1 MTIRQPYDMIQAKV
15 RCRNE
20 FYRKVKRSENFRRI
34 HTAAG
39 SRCHGDHEQHLLR
52 LRDGKRQP
60 DVAKIKQLA
69 KILKTSGDFL
79 LETGFVP
86 VGSEEDKTDIS
97 CCHEDYVAD
106 IFANFELL
114 DNDYKNVVENLII
127 QLLDIQKK
135 NRQTQTNKK

>member
-39 SRCHGDHEQHLLR
+39 SRCHGDTNSTYCGYET
-52 LRDGKRQP
+52 GKRQP

-135 NRQTQTNKK
+135 NQQTQTNKK

>member
-1 MTIRQPYDMIQAKV
+1 MSFTERLKEA
-15 RCRNE
+15 
-20 FYRKVKRSENFRRI
+20 RI
-34 HTAAG
+34 SVGYTQQQVADAMVITNSTYCG
-39 SRCHGDHEQHLLR
+39 YET
-52 LRDGKRQP
+52 GKRQP

-135 NRQTQTNKK
+135 NQQTQTNKK

>member
-1 MTIRQPYDMIQAKV
+1 MGITNSTY
-15 RCRNE
+15 CGYE
-20 FYRKVKRSENFRRI
+20 
-34 HTAAG
+34 T
-39 SRCHGDHEQHLLR
+39 
-52 LRDGKRQP
+52 GKRQP

-79 LETGFVP
+79 LETGFAP
-86 VGSEEDKTDIS
+86 VSSEEDKTDIP

-106 IFANFELL
+106 ILANFELL
-114 DNDYKNVVENLII
+114 DNEYKNVVENLII

>member
-1 MTIRQPYDMIQAKV
+1 MSFTERLKEA
-15 RCRNE
+15 
-20 FYRKVKRSENFRRI
+20 RI
-34 HTAAG
+34 SVGYTQQQVADAMG
-39 SRCHGDHEQHLLR
+39 ITNSTYCGYET
-52 LRDGKRQP
+52 GKRQP

-86 VGSEEDKTDIS
+86 VSSEEDKTDIP
-97 CCHEDYVAD
+97 CCHE
-106 IFANFELL
+106 ELL

-135 NRQTQTNKK
+135 NQQSQTEREIHP

>member
-1 MTIRQPYDMIQAKV
+1 M
-15 RCRNE
+15 
-20 FYRKVKRSENFRRI
+20 RI
-34 HTAAG
+34 SVGYTQQQVADAMG
-39 SRCHGDHEQHLLR
+39 ITNSTYCGYET
-52 LRDGKRQP
+52 GKRQP

-135 NRQTQTNKK
+135 NQQTQTNKK

>member
-1 MTIRQPYDMIQAKV
+1 MLQYTDSAPVHQKV
-15 RCRNE
+15 PE
-20 FYRKVKRSENFRRI
+20 DTG
-34 HTAAG
+34 HTA
-39 SRCHGDHEQHLLR
+39 Q
-52 LRDGKRQP
+52 K
-60 DVAKIKQLA
+60 
-69 KILKTSGDFL
+69 
-79 LETGFVP
+79 TGFVP

-135 NRQTQTNKK
+135 NQQTQTNKK

>member
-1 MTIRQPYDMIQAKV
+1 MSFTERLKEA
-15 RCRNE
+15 
-20 FYRKVKRSENFRRI
+20 RI
-34 HTAAG
+34 SVGYTQQQVADAMG
-39 SRCHGDHEQHLLR
+39 ITNSTYCGYET
-52 LRDGKRQP
+52 GKRQP

-79 LETGFVP
+79 LETGFAP
-86 VGSEEDKTDIS
+86 VSSEEDKTDIP

-106 IFANFELL
+106 ILANFEIL
-114 DNDYKNVVENLII
+114 DNEYKNVVENLII